1 MISIIQLLLVQ
12 MLFLISTIE
21 LLVKMYIFDINNSI
35 FTSDNVWQAVLTF
48 NHFNLLVSIF
58 MLLVLIF

>member
-1 MISIIQLLLVQ
+1 MWLVIEAAYVILVTHII
-12 MLFLISTIE
+12 
-21 LLVKMYIFDINNSI
+21 
-35 FTSDNVWQAVLTF
+35 WQAVLTF